1 MSDTAEIIRFGLSDN
16 GIGMI
21 TANRPEVRN
30 ALNWAAMYALS
41 EAVERL
47 CQIPDL
53 RVVIVTGAGGA
64 FISGGDV
71 RDLHHYLAE
80 EDGLRQHDLMS
91 GTLDRLAALPIPVIA
106 AIEGAARGG
115 GCEVALACDL
125 RIAAADATFGF
136 AQIEMGVTPG
146 WGGAQR
152 LLNLVG
158 YSQAIDLLVTGRA
171 ITAHEAQALGL
182 VNWVCEQ
189 GDALDRAYELAE
201 TIAEGPPLAVRG
213 IKEILRACATL
224 PVEEVRAR
232 ERAIFGQVWGS
243 DDHAEASTA
252 FLEKRNPAFRGR

>member
-1 MSDTAEIIRFGLSDN
+1 MSDTAEIIRFSLSDN
-16 GIGMI
+16 GIGII

-47 CQIPDL
+47 HRSPDL
-53 RVVIVTGAGGA
+53 HAVIVTGAGGA

-80 EDGLRQHDLMS
+80 EEGLRQHDLMS
-91 GTLDRLAALPIPVIA
+91 DTLDRLAALPVPVIA
-106 AIEGAARGG
+106 AVEGTARGG

-136 AQIEMGVTPG
+136 AQIGMGVTPG

-152 LLNLVG
+152 LFNLVG

-171 ITAHEAQALGL
+171 ITAHEAQAIGL

-189 GDALDRAYELAE
+189 GEALGRACELAE
-201 TIAEGPPLAVRG
+201 AIAEGPPLAVRG
-213 IKEILRACATL
+213 IKEILRACAAL
-224 PVEEVRAR
+224 PAEEVRAR
-232 ERAIFGQVWGS
+232 ERAIFGQVWAS
-243 DDHAEASTA
+243 DDHAEASAA
-252 FLEKRNPAFRGR
+252 FLEKRNPGFRGR